1 MIASVSL
8 SESQRHYPSEPGIA
22 NSMQVK
28 FVKMHGIG
36 NDFMLVEWPAGRPP
50 PEPGLV
56 RAWGDRR
63 RGVGFDSLL
72 LVERGGRYRVFNAD
86 GGEAEQC
93 GNGARCIAAYLA
105 DGSPTE
111 IELTSVAGPV
121 GTRVLERGI
130 VAINLGEPDFRPESL
145 PFAAEAA
152 ADSYRLELASGP
164 VEFGIVS
171 MGNPHAVIAVDSVDT
186 ARVGII
192 GAELA
197 AHPAFAESV
206 NVGFAERVGPD
217 RIRLRVYERGIG
229 ETLACGTGAAAAVAT
244 GRRRGQL
251 EDRVAVELPGG
262 VLEVEW
268 AGAGADLWQTG
279 QTTKVYEGLIEI

>member
-1 MIASVSL
+1 
-8 SESQRHYPSEPGIA
+8 
-22 NSMQVK
+22 MQLK

-36 NDFMLVEWPAGRPP
+36 NDFMVVEWPTDRPA

-56 RAWGDRR
+56 RALSDRR

-72 LVERGGRYRVFNAD
+72 LIERIGGRYRVFNSD

-105 DGSPTE
+105 DGSAAE
-111 IELTSVAGPV
+111 IDLTSVAGPV
-121 GTRVLERGI
+121 GTRVLEGG
-130 VAINLGEPDFRPESL
+130 VVSINLGQPDFRPGSL
-145 PFAAEAA
+145 PYAADEE

-164 VEFGIVS
+164 VEFAIVS
-171 MGNPHAVIAVDSVDT
+171 MGNPHAVITVDSVDD
-186 ARVGII
+186 AHVGII

-206 NVGFAERVGPD
+206 NVGFAENVSPT

-251 EDRVAVELPGG
+251 EARVSVELPGG
-262 VLEVEW
+262 SLVVEW
-268 AGAGADLWQTG
+268 TGAGADLWQTG